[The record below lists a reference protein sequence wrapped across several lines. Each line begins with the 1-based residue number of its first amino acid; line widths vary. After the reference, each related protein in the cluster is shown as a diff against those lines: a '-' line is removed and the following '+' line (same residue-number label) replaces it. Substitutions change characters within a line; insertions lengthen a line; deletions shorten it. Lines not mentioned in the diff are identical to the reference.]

1 MKKSIEVTVLLA
13 LVSFILF
20 FSHGTKLLTGMQAA
34 YDLPEPPPVPGFE
47 EEAPPPVVQQPVAP
61 PVITTNVTTRNVT
74 RNVTRPRIEVPAAVP
89 ETFGLESRVAALEKA
104 VAGLQQQFA
113 RVDTLESQVQG
124 LNTDA
129 ENMRRFMSRPIVDQ
143 PAFFEGLAGL
153 KGSITRNAVLS
164 ISLSVFVLLLVIGL
178 IATTM
183 IQKRK
188 EGEEEK
194 KLVKQYLQNYSRQ
207 GYKLETLKMHLQA
220 SGWSEEVINEAMRE
234 LQKR

>member
-1 MKKSIEVTVLLA
+1 MTVLLA

-47 EEAPPPVVQQPVAP
+47 EEVPPPPVVQQPV
-61 PVITTNVTTRNVT
+61 NVTVPPRNVT
-74 RNVTRPRIEVPAAVP
+74 RNVTRPRIEAPVAVP
-89 ETFGLESRVAALEKA
+89 DTSGLESRVAALEKA

-129 ENMRRFMSRPIVDQ
+129 ENMRRFMSRPVVDQ

-220 SGWSEEVINEAMRE
+220 SGWSEEVINDAMRE
-234 LQKR
+234 LQRR